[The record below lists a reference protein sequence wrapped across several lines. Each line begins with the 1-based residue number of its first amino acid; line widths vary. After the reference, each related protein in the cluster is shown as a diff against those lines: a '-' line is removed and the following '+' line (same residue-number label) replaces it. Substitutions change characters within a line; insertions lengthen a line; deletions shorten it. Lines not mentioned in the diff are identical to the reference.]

1 MKLNIS
7 HKTVYKYENP
17 VELNPH
23 SIFLKPLQRSYYNVE
38 HYNLQIFPSPEGL
51 VERSSIEGN
60 PFFQTWFSGQCEAL
74 EIMVSFDVLVFPFNP
89 FSFILDLDF
98 IKNIN
103 PEGENIFQYDGHE
116 EILLYPFLRTIQDTP
131 LLEFA
136 YFYFKEHSENPLG
149 YLMALTAAVH
159 AQWHHIIRTEE
170 NLWDPQT
177 TFNKK
182 EGSCRDLSWML
193 IQMLRM
199 QGLATRFV
207 SGYAYNQEL
216 VEGHELHA
224 WVEVYLP
231 GAGWIG
237 LDPSLGLFADQNY
250 IPCACSSDA
259 QNTLPIHGNYA
270 GEGAA
275 TLTTHVSI
283 KKL

>member
-38 HYNLQIFPSPEGL
+38 HYNLQISPSPAGL

-60 PFFQTWFSGQCEAL
+60 PFFQTWFSGMCETL
-74 EIMVSFDVLVFPFNP
+74 EIITSFRVLVLPFNP
-89 FSFILDLDF
+89 FSFIIDLEF

-103 PEGENIFQYDGHE
+103 PNGEKFFQYDSKE
-116 EILLYPFLRTIQDTP
+116 EVLLYPFLRTSQDTSIQ
-131 LLEFA
+131 EFA
-136 YFYFKEHSENPLG
+136 NYYFSQHSDNPLG
-149 YLMALTAAVH
+149 YLMALTAAVN
-159 AQWHHIIRTEE
+159 AQWHHIIRIED
-170 NLWDPQT
+170 NLWGPEF
-177 TFNKK
+177 TFHKR

-193 IQMLRM
+193 IHMLRM

-216 VEGHELHA
+216 DEGNELHA
-224 WVEVYLP
+224 WVEAYLP
-231 GAGWIG
+231 GAGWVG
-237 LDPSLGLFADQNY
+237 LDPSLGLFTDQNY

-259 QNTLPIHGNYA
+259 QNTLPLHGSYA

-275 TLTTHVSI
+275 FLTTHVAI
-283 KKL
+283 RRF